1 MSEERSNTEWNSQL
15 RDALALIV
23 SGMRPEDGKLRRR
36 YSALI
41 QLYDRV
47 LGQGNIGNQTLSIG
61 VYGCPKKG
69 KSTLLNSLLGE
80 EILPDKAIPTTSSI
94 ITLRRD
100 AAREDYEVNCYAED
114 GDVRIEHFDDSS
126 EVRTD
131 LDQWGSHQ
139 GKDPRWATID
149 VKGPFPHASESLNP
163 NFILRD
169 TPGAEA
175 YASEEE
181 QGHRLEEDLK
191 RDSERALK
199 SIERTDLHLFC
210 VSCEAIGSESDKH
223 FYDKFFAE
231 RPCIHVLTKR
241 DLSHENN
248 DKKIIDDYMNK
259 MKLTTNEEAIMCTVL
274 TGIVPDE
281 KTGERGRFINKGKN
295 SLITAIQ
302 QCLDP
307 EFLIKKMSRIAQFII
322 ENHSNENL
330 PAFKEISMI
339 HFRNL
344 DSVLKSK

>member
-1 MSEERSNTEWNSQL
+1 MSKEKSNTEWNSQL

-41 QLYDRV
+41 QLYDQV

-100 AAREDYEVNCYAED
+100 KNREDYEVNCYAED
-114 GDVRIEHFDDSS
+114 GDKRTVHFENPS
-126 EVRTD
+126 EVRKD

-149 VKGPFPHASESLNP
+149 VIGPFPHANKKLSP

-175 YASEEE
+175 YVSEEE
-181 QGHRLEEDLK
+181 QGHRVEEELK
-191 RDSERALK
+191 RDSERAFK

-210 VSCEAIGSESDKH
+210 VSCEAIGSERDKR
-223 FYDKFFAE
+223 FYDNFFTE
-231 RPCIHVLTKR
+231 RACIHVLTKR
-241 DLSHENN
+241 DLSHEKN
-248 DKKIIDDYMNK
+248 DKKIINCE
-259 MKLTTNEEAIMCTVL
+259 LQE
-274 TGIVPDE
+274 
-281 KTGERGRFINKGKN
+281 
-295 SLITAIQ
+295 
-302 QCLDP
+302 
-307 EFLIKKMSRIAQFII
+307 
-322 ENHSNENL
+322 
-330 PAFKEISMI
+330 
-339 HFRNL
+339 
-344 DSVLKSK
+344 

>member
-23 SGMRPEDGKLRRR
+23 SGMHPEDGKLRRR

-47 LGQGNIGNQTLSIG
+47 LGQNNIGNQTFSIG

-80 EILPDKAIPTTSSI
+80 EILPDKAIPTTSSV
-94 ITLRRD
+94 ITLQRD
-100 AAREDYEVNCYAED
+100 AASKDYEVYRYAE
-114 GDVRIEHFDDSS
+114 GDVKINRGNDSS
-126 EVRTD
+126 EVRTL

-139 GKDPRWATID
+139 GKDPRWDKIE

-181 QGHRLEEDLK
+181 QGHCMEEDLK
-191 RDSERALK
+191 RDSKRALD
-199 SIERTDLHLFC
+199 SIEGTDLHLFC
-210 VSCEAIGSESDKH
+210 VSCEAIGSESDKR
-223 FYDKFFAE
+223 FYDKFFTE

-241 DLSHENN
+241 DLSHEKN
-248 DKKIIDDYMNK
+248 DIKIIDDYMNK
-259 MKLTTNEEAIMCTVL
+259 MELTTSEEAIMRTVL
-274 TGIVPDE
+274 TGVVPDE
-281 KTGERGRFINKGKN
+281 KTGKRGRFINKGKD